1 MKSKTS
7 PKITPCLWFDNNLEE
22 AIKFYT
28 AIFKNSKVFEV
39 RQYDDAGPDG
49 KTKVMTARFRLAGQ
63 EFMGLNGGPLFKFA
77 EAVSLVVS
85 CKTQGEV
92 DYYWRRLTA
101 GGGKPSQCAWLKDKF
116 GLSWQVIPDAL
127 MELLGDKDPVK
138 AGRVMQAMLQ
148 MSKIDIKKLQRAHA
162 GK

>member
-1 MKSKTS
+1 MKSKTA
-7 PKITPCLWFDNNLEE
+7 PKITPFLWFDNNLEE

-28 AIFKNSKVFEV
+28 AVFRNSKVFEV
-39 RQYDDAGPDG
+39 RRFDDAGPDG
-49 KTKVMTARFRLAGQ
+49 KSKVTTARFRLGGQ
-63 EFMGLNGGPLFKFA
+63 EFMGLNGGPLFKFT
-77 EAVSLVVS
+77 EAVSFVVS
-85 CKTQGEV
+85 CQTQQEV

-101 GGGKPSQCAWLKDKF
+101 GGGRPSQCAWLKDKY
-116 GLSWQVIPDAL
+116 GLSWQIVPDAL
-127 MELLGDKDPVK
+127 MDLLGDKDPAK